1 MRLFLALW
9 PPAEAI
15 AHAQHAVAPVR
26 TSFPDLRWIPAD
38 RWHLT
43 LAFYGEVTDRD
54 AGRLEA
60 RLGRQVA
67 RHAAMTLRF
76 KGSGRFPKRAVWLGV
91 SGDVRPLQA
100 LAQRVARDDRP
111 YRPHLTVARLRGRT
125 DPSGAVE
132 ALAEYEGPK
141 WEAAEVALVRSHL
154 GPSPTYETFATFPFA
169 TFSEPAG

>member
-9 PPAEAI
+9 PPSEAV
-15 AHAQHAVAPVR
+15 AHAEEAVAPVR
-26 TSFPDLRWIPAD
+26 ASFPDLRWIPSE

-43 LAFYGEVTDRD
+43 LAFYGELTDRD

-67 RHAAMTLRF
+67 RHAAMTLGF
-76 KGSGRFPKRAVWLGV
+76 EGSGRFPKRAVWLGV
-91 SGDVRPLQA
+91 SGDVRPLRA

-111 YRPHLTVARLRGRT
+111 YRPHLTVARLRGPA

-132 ALAEYEGPK
+132 ALAAYDGPN
-141 WEAAEVALVRSHL
+141 WPGTEVTLVRSHL
-154 GPSPTYETFATFPFA
+154 GPSPSYETLATFPLA
-169 TFSEPAG
+169 TSQRSDL